1 MGILPIGKS
10 FSEEIYCEVNNQMN
24 EIMDQP
30 HKINE
35 GILVPNY
42 SFYKTK
48 SYKCPRM
55 KKEQFKP
62 YNYK

>member
-10 FSEEIYCEVNNQMN
+10 FSEEIYCEVNNQIN

-48 SYKCPRM
+48 
-55 KKEQFKP
+55 
-62 YNYK
+62 